1 MNKRRNNRIGAFTLI
16 ELLVVIA
23 IIAILAGMLLP
34 ALAKAK
40 AKAQRIACV
49 NNLKQVGLSFRI
61 FATDNQDMF
70 PMVVSTNNGGASE
83 AWATVTAVGGQN
95 IPFFHYNFTCMSNE
109 LGTPKVVNCPSD
121 SGRSTAT
128 NFQEIINVAVT
139 KRHTYLS
146 YFVGKDAE
154 ETQPQMLLSGDRN
167 ITNNATPGTAFTV
180 DQFNAANG
188 KSIALRLGT
197 NHMAGVNQQGAGY
210 SATVHQSAGNLAL
223 GDGSV
228 QEATTP
234 RLREQL
240 RNSND
245 PMGANIVGVPL
256 SQ

>member
-1 MNKRRNNRIGAFTLI
+1 MNKRRSIKIGAFTLI

-83 AWATVTAVGGQN
+83 VWGAVTAAGGQYV
-95 IPFFHYNFTCMSNE
+95 PYLYMNFCCLSNE
-109 LGTPKVVNCPSD
+109 LGTPKVIQCPSD
-121 SGRSTAT
+121 SGRYTAT
-128 NFQEIINVAVT
+128 NFQEIMFST
-139 KRHTYLS
+139 KAHNKSIS
-146 YFVGKDAE
+146 YFIGKDAE
-154 ETQPQMLLSGDRN
+154 ETQPQMLLAGDRN
-167 ITNNATPGTAFTV
+167 LTNNATPGTPFTV
-180 DQFNAANG
+180 DQFNATTG
-188 KSIALRLGT
+188 KSIALKLGT
-197 NHMAGVNQQGAGY
+197 NHMAGSTQPGAGY
-210 SATVHQSAGNLAL
+210 SATIHQSAGNIAL

-228 QEATTP
+228 QQATTP

-240 RNSND
+240 RNSGD
-245 PMGANIVGVPL
+245 PLGANILGIPL
-256 SQ
+256 SD